1 MKSISLLLHYFL
13 SFPFFNSFRPQSLV
27 FAFRLPPKIVAKSP
41 FFPFPSPRS
50 RGTMNV
56 PAPPGDRESLITE
69 HATCGTATLPERPW
83 GLHGINLHYTG
94 YRNVESYP
102 HTRPVPSRNGTNP
115 SLFLGGWTD
124 GRQNTGV
131 YSRRGQCHRVPSPPH
146 ILPTHGICGR
156 MQSRAIFEQCI
167 VGFTTH
173 HLNSGCGLPEKS
185 TGRWGCANLRGTRS
199 PASIHQHAY
208 WSNAS
213 GTPVDRAAPVDY
225 EVQAMVART
234 PRMQFRSHAAAQ
246 FRSFDR
252 ADDAAKQFYTVA
264 VPQPTSCGAT
274 LPQNRAIPQ
283 PISGCGDDHPT
294 ERLGDAAGEP
304 HSACGCTAEP

>member
-27 FAFRLPPKIVAKSP
+27 FAFRLPPKIVEKSP

-83 GLHGINLHYTG
+83 GLHGINPHYTG
-94 YRNVESYP
+94 YRNPQSHVG
-102 HTRPVPSRNGTNP
+102 TRPVPSRNGTNP

-213 GTPVDRAAPVDY
+213 GTPVDWAAPAEY
-225 EVQAMVART
+225 EVQAWWHAPLVCSSAVMQPRSSAVLIVQMMQQSSST
-234 PRMQFRSHAAAQ
+234 PLQFRSPRVAGP
-246 FRSFDR
+246 RSPRIGPSRSPSATSGWPPDR
-252 ADDAAKQFYTVA
+252 EV
-264 VPQPTSCGAT
+264 G
-274 LPQNRAIPQ
+274 
-283 PISGCGDDHPT
+283 
-294 ERLGDAAGEP
+294 
-304 HSACGCTAEP
+304 